1 MVNFAAFMKAS
12 SILVFIMGALLLKGS
27 AAPVVHIDRF
37 IQSLGG
43 WDGNG
48 KKYAEFE
55 RSGSKYRTWKP
66 EVTPVLNGG
75 VFVSLRIDHL
85 RGMLASDDHA
95 SLEVTFREDGTVE
108 SARSSIALQGRRI
121 TSDLITDSG
130 KLGARAAG
138 LDRAAKVGL
147 EMITNLSSKIFREN
161 VKEPGRVTF
170 PAVLNHNYNLLCLAV
185 GDLHQQS
192 AQLPEGEEISR
203 AVKLVI
209 EKPKK

>member
-1 MVNFAAFMKAS
+1 MNAA
-12 SILVFIMGALLLKGS
+12 
-27 AAPVVHIDRF
+27 AAPMVHVDRF
-37 IQSLGG
+37 GKSLGG
-43 WDGNG
+43 WDG
-48 KKYAEFE
+48 KRQKYAEFE

-95 SLEVTFREDGTVE
+95 SLEITFRADGTVE

-121 TSDLITDSG
+121 TSDLITDTG
-130 KLGARAAG
+130 KIGAKAAG

-147 EMITNLSSKIFREN
+147 DMVTNLSAKIFREN

-170 PAVLNHNYNLLCLAV
+170 PAVLNHNYNLLCMAV
-185 GDLHQQS
+185 GDLHKPQEK
-192 AQLPEGEEISR
+192 ATEEVVK
-203 AVKLVI
+203 AEPVKLVI
-209 EKPKK
+209 EKQKK